1 MGTYL
6 FFASGPRP
14 NDRASRPRTIPI
26 AAQLRKPS
34 RTFVQSGFNE
44 VALTPA
50 IRATLC
56 HATSQNPPD
65 SLRPL
70 QLFQILSASR
80 HARTR
85 QNPVKY
91 TNRILGILPRR
102 PPYSGQ
108 QKEDQS
114 NRSWEAPGAILNRA
128 GLPQKHAVWRHK
140 PPYGRHAT
148 MPRFHSLN
156 RAILRPG
163 SRSGCPSCGFRRH
176 ALGEDR
182 VDTPPVVGQA

>member
-6 FFASGPRP
+6 FFASGARP

-65 SLRPL
+65 SKSFPPRFDNCACDAVDRLFRQHRPKADNAIRLISGSTIGKAIFYAIFATLRGC
-70 QLFQILSASR
+70 
-80 HARTR
+80 T
-85 QNPVKY
+85 
-91 TNRILGILPRR
+91 
-102 PPYSGQ
+102 
-108 QKEDQS
+108 S
-114 NRSWEAPGAILNRA
+114 NRLG
-128 GLPQKHAVWRHK
+128 
-140 PPYGRHAT
+140 
-148 MPRFHSLN
+148 FH
-156 RAILRPG
+156 
-163 SRSGCPSCGFRRH
+163 
-176 ALGEDR
+176 
-182 VDTPPVVGQA
+182 